1 MLDGQT
7 HNLRPKIVAPEL
19 VRFFRDVPVPG
30 KAHRAADGRP
40 AAI

>member
-1 MLDGQT
+1 
-7 HNLRPKIVAPEL
+7 